1 MNFSAGIQSRK
12 RKRRLGKK
20 KQKHLPRNDTEK
32 HGIRQ
37 KQKHG
42 KEEEEKIG
50 FLVFLCALCVFAV
63 RMFLCLRMA

>member
-42 KEEEEKIG
+42 KEEEKT
-50 FLVFLCALCVFAV
+50 FLTRTNTAFRAGSVSDG
-63 RMFLCLRMA
+63 